1 MSNEKSANRQQT
13 DKPKR
18 KAPKTA
24 FKKGVSGNASGRPK
38 RTPEEFDLIAAC
50 KAKAPDALGVL
61 MRIMNSGENERNQL
75 SAAMG
80 IIERGFGKP
89 LQPLEHSGDAN
100 NPLQI
105 IQRIELIA
113 PANNS

>member
-1 MSNEKSANRQQT
+1 MSANRQQT

-38 RTPEEFDLIAAC
+38 RTPEEFALVQAC
-50 KAKAPDALGVL
+50 KDKTPAALKVIES
-61 MRIMNSGENERNQL
+61 IMNNGENERNRL
-75 SAAMG
+75 AAAQS
-80 IIERGFGKP
+80 IIERGYGKP

-100 NPLQI
+100 NPLQV
-105 IQRIELIA
+105 IQRIELVA
-113 PANNS
+113 PANNSKD